1 MTAPSSPTSAPD
13 TVDSEYEDL
22 LGQWS
27 DLESAL
33 SVLLAR
39 PRSVQDFSP
48 KLRQCD
54 RWLQDLVAHDI
65 DAALYL
71 MFQLAA
77 TSTVGYSAA
86 HALVCATLCHI
97 LAQELQLPAQ
107 ERDSLVRAAF
117 SMNIAMTA
125 LQDELAQQREP
136 LTPAQRRA
144 VDQHPRA
151 GMDLLE
157 ELGISDEL
165 WLELVGQHHAA
176 QPEAPALAGLPALER
191 LTRILGAID
200 RYAAMISPRKSRAG
214 HSTTESVRAIVG
226 KDADARDEVG
236 LTLVRTVGL
245 CPPGTFVRLDNGE
258 TAIVLRRGE
267 RANFPLV
274 ASVVDAKGEP
284 QSTPQLY
291 HTVRGQPR
299 IQSALARS
307 AVTVEL
313 PHRAMVR
320 LGLFAAHR
328 SNTVGS

>member
-1 MTAPSSPTSAPD
+1 MTAQSPANAPD

-39 PRSVQDFSP
+39 PRSVQDFAF

-77 TSTVGYSAA
+77 TSSVGYSAA

-97 LAQELQLPAQ
+97 LGHELRLPVQ

-117 SMNIAMTA
+117 TMNLAMTA

-136 LTPAQRRA
+136 LTPAQRSA

-151 GMDLLE
+151 GLDLLE

-165 WLELVGQHHAA
+165 WLEVVGQHHTP
-176 QPEAPALAGLPALER
+176 QPEADALAGLSALER

-214 HSTTESVRAIVG
+214 RSATDSVRAIVG
-226 KDADARDEVG
+226 QDADV
-236 LTLVRTVGL
+236 
-245 CPPGTFVRLDNGE
+245 
-258 TAIVLRRGE
+258 
-267 RANFPLV
+267 
-274 ASVVDAKGEP
+274 
-284 QSTPQLY
+284 ST
-291 HTVRGQPR
+291 
-299 IQSALARS
+299 RS
-307 AVTVEL
+307 A
-313 PHRAMVR
+313 
-320 LGLFAAHR
+320 
-328 SNTVGS
+328 